1 MQATSR
7 CPPISRGSL
16 RSCSCPYPAPWPRTC
31 PSTTTRTRAG
41 TRSWACPCPSTTTST
56 TTSTRPLY
64 KQKYKH
70 KVMDLPLPMSKHNHK
85 LMPKQQLRHR
95 HLSPRL
101 DHVCVFAYTHTSSTD
116 MIFRQ
121 AVFRHAKGV
130 QALAQ
135 ASSLPPRLYIT
146 THIGHSSSSAH
157 NREEP
162 HRPQITGALP
172 T

>member
-1 MQATSR
+1 MFL
-7 CPPISRGSL
+7 PL
-16 RSCSCPYPAPWPRTC
+16 
-31 PSTTTRTRAG
+31 PSTVAADVPKHNHEDKSRHALMGLPLSKHNHKHNHKHT
-41 TRSWACPCPSTTTST
+41 
-56 TTSTRPLY
+56 PLY

-121 AVFRHAKGV
+121 AVFRHAKEYKH
-130 QALAQ
+130 
-135 ASSLPPRLYIT
+135 SPRL
-146 THIGHSSSSAH
+146 HHC
-157 NREEP
+157 
-162 HRPQITGALP
+162 HRVCISQHT
-172 T
+172 